1 MKTTKKLMTLLLAMS
16 LMGGIVAQAQE
27 GTERSLS
34 LELFGAQNTVGI
46 NYDSRFKGNHGLGY
60 RVGVGYG
67 YSETS
72 TIASTSYALQGI
84 AAPIEINYLFGKG
97 RHKLELGI
105 GTSLGYYYEK
115 CHVLTTVG
123 PAPGYGGVYG
133 GPPYFG
139 YADYYKKVTHNTFG
153 YFVFGNIGY
162 RLQTNRGFQFRAGM
176 TPSFNFGDQYG
187 IHRKWYYPYV
197 SFGWR
202 L

>member
-1 MKTTKKLMTLLLAMS
+1 MKTAKKLLTLLAMC
-16 LMGGIVAQAQE
+16 LMGGFVAQAQE
-27 GTERSLS
+27 VPERSLS

-72 TIASTSYALQGI
+72 TIASSSYALQGI
-84 AAPIEINYLFGKG
+84 AVPIEINYLFGKD
-97 RHKLELGI
+97 RHKLELGL

-123 PAPGYGGVYG
+123 PAPGDVSG

-162 RLQTNRGFQFRAGM
+162 RLQTNRGFLFRAGF

>member
-1 MKTTKKLMTLLLAMS
+1 MKTTKKLLTLLLAMC
-16 LMGGIVAQAQE
+16 LMGGFVAQAQE
-27 GTERSLS
+27 VPERSLS

-46 NYDSRFKGNHGLGY
+46 NYDSRFKGNYGLGY

-72 TIASTSYALQGI
+72 TIASSSYALQGI
-84 AAPIEINYLFGKG
+84 AVPIEINYLFGKD
-97 RHKLELGI
+97 RHKLELGL

-123 PAPGYGGVYG
+123 PAPGDVSG

-139 YADYYKKVTHNTFG
+139 YADYYKKVTHNSFG

-162 RLQTNRGFQFRAGM
+162 RLQTNRGFLFRAGF

>member
-1 MKTTKKLMTLLLAMS
+1 MNTTKKLMSLMLAMCLLGS
-16 LMGGIVAQAQE
+16 MAAQAQDAP
-27 GTERSLS
+27 ERSLS

-46 NYDSRFKGNHGLGY
+46 NFDSRFKGNHGLGY

-72 TIASTSYALQGI
+72 TIASSSYALQGI
-84 AAPIEINYLFGKG
+84 SAPIEINYLFGKG
-97 RHKLELGI
+97 RNKLELGF

-115 CHVLTTVG
+115 CHVYTTVG
-123 PAPGYGGVYG
+123 PGPNMGDGVPNYGYSY
-133 GPPYFG
+133 
-139 YADYYKKVTHNTFG
+139 YYKKMTHNTFG
-153 YFVFGNIGY
+153 YFVFGNFGY
-162 RLQTNRGFQFRAGM
+162 RLQTNRGFLFRAGM
-176 TPSFNFGDQYG
+176 TPSFNFGDKYG

>member
-1 MKTTKKLMTLLLAMS
+1 
-16 LMGGIVAQAQE
+16 MGAIVAQAQE
-27 GTERSLS
+27 GAERSLS

-72 TIASTSYALQGI
+72 TIANSSYALQGV

-97 RHKLELGI
+97 RHKLELGF

-115 CHVLTTVG
+115 CHVWTSVG
-123 PAPGYGGVYG
+123 PAPNMGDGVPDYGYSY
-133 GPPYFG
+133 
-139 YADYYKKVTHNTFG
+139 YYKKMTHNTFG
-153 YFVFGNIGY
+153 YFMFGNIGY
-162 RLQTNRGFQFRAGM
+162 RLQTNRGFLLRAGM
-176 TPSFNFGDQYG
+176 TPSFNFGDRYG
-187 IHRKWYYPYV
+187 IYRKWYYPYV

>member
-1 MKTTKKLMTLLLAMS
+1 MKKKLMTLLLAMC
-16 LMGGIVAQAQE
+16 LMGGVVAQAQDAP
-27 GTERSLS
+27 ERSLS

-72 TIASTSYALQGI
+72 TIASSSYALQGI
-84 AAPIEINYLFGKG
+84 AVPIDINYLFGKD
-97 RHKLELGI
+97 RHKLELGF

-115 CHVLTTVG
+115 CHVWTSVG
-123 PAPGYGGVYG
+123 PAPGDVSG

-139 YADYYKKVTHNTFG
+139 YADYYKKVTHNSFG

-162 RLQTNRGFQFRAGM
+162 RLQTNRGFLFRAGF

>member
-1 MKTTKKLMTLLLAMS
+1 MNMKKKLMTLLLAMC
-16 LMGGIVAQAQE
+16 LMGGVVAQAQDAP
-27 GTERSLS
+27 ERSLS

-72 TIASTSYALQGI
+72 TIASSSYALQGI
-84 AAPIEINYLFGKG
+84 AVPIEINYLFGKD
-97 RHKLELGI
+97 RHKLELGF

-115 CHVLTTVG
+115 CHVWTSVG
-123 PAPGYGGVYG
+123 PAPGDVSG

-139 YADYYKKVTHNTFG
+139 YADYYKKVTHNSFG

-162 RLQTNRGFQFRAGM
+162 RLQTNRGFLFRAGM
-176 TPSFNFGDQYG
+176 TPSFNFGDKYG

>member
-1 MKTTKKLMTLLLAMS
+1 MNMTKKLMKLLLAMS
-16 LMGGIVAQAQE
+16 LMGGVVAQAQDAVW
-27 GTERSLS
+27 RSLS

-46 NYDSRFKGNHGLGY
+46 NYDSRFKGNHGLGC

-72 TIASTSYALQGI
+72 TIASSSYALQGI
-84 AAPIEINYLFGKG
+84 AAPIEINYLFGQG
-97 RHKLELGI
+97 RHKLELGM

-115 CHVLTTVG
+115 CHVLTTV
-123 PAPGYGGVYG
+123 APPPGDVG

-153 YFVFGNIGY
+153 YFMFGNIGY
-162 RLQTNRGFQFRAGM
+162 RLQTNHGFLFRAGF

>member
-1 MKTTKKLMTLLLAMS
+1 MKTTKKLLTLLLAMC
-16 LMGGIVAQAQE
+16 LMGGFVAQAQE
-27 GTERSLS
+27 VPERSLS

-72 TIASTSYALQGI
+72 TIASSSYALQGI
-84 AAPIEINYLFGKG
+84 AVPIEINYLFGQG
-97 RHKLELGI
+97 RHKLELGF

-115 CHVLTTVG
+115 CHVWTSVG
-123 PAPGYGGVYG
+123 PAPGDVSG

-139 YADYYKKVTHNTFG
+139 YADYYKKVTHNSFG
-153 YFVFGNIGY
+153 YFVLGNIGY
-162 RLQTNRGFQFRAGM
+162 RLQTNRGFLFRAGF

>member
-1 MKTTKKLMTLLLAMS
+1 MNMTKKLLTLLLAMC
-16 LMGGIVAQAQE
+16 LMGGFVAQAQE
-27 GTERSLS
+27 VPERSLS

-72 TIASTSYALQGI
+72 TIASSSYALQGI
-84 AAPIEINYLFGKG
+84 AVPIEINYLFGQG
-97 RHKLELGI
+97 RHKLELGM

-123 PAPGYGGVYG
+123 PAPGDVSG

-139 YADYYKKVTHNTFG
+139 YADYYKKVTHNSFG

-162 RLQTNRGFQFRAGM
+162 RLQTNRGFLFRAGF

>member
-1 MKTTKKLMTLLLAMS
+1 MKKKLMTLLLAMT
-16 LMGGIVAQAQE
+16 LMGGFVAQAQDAP
-27 GTERSLS
+27 ERSLS

-72 TIASTSYALQGI
+72 TIASSSYALQGI
-84 AAPIEINYLFGKG
+84 AVPIEINYLFGKG
-97 RHKLELGI
+97 RHKLELGF

-115 CHVLTTVG
+115 CHVWTSVG
-123 PAPGYGGVYG
+123 PAPGDVG

-139 YADYYKKVTHNTFG
+139 YADYYKKVTHNSFG

-162 RLQTNRGFQFRAGM
+162 RL
-176 TPSFNFGDQYG
+176 
-187 IHRKWYYPYV
+187 
-197 SFGWR
+197 
-202 L
+202 

>member
-1 MKTTKKLMTLLLAMS
+1 MKTTKKLLTLLLAMC
-16 LMGGIVAQAQE
+16 LMGGFVAQAQDAP
-27 GTERSLS
+27 ERSLS

-72 TIASTSYALQGI
+72 TIASSSYALQGI
-84 AAPIEINYLFGKG
+84 AVPIEINYLFGKD
-97 RHKLELGI
+97 RHKLELGL

-123 PAPGYGGVYG
+123 PAPGDVSG

-139 YADYYKKVTHNTFG
+139 YADYYKKVTHNSFG

-162 RLQTNRGFQFRAGM
+162 RLQTNRGFLFRAGF

>member
-1 MKTTKKLMTLLLAMS
+1 MITIKKLMTLLLAIS
-16 LMGGIVAQAQE
+16 LMGAIVAQAQE

-72 TIASTSYALQGI
+72 TIANSSYALQGV

-97 RHKLELGI
+97 RHKLELGF

-115 CHVLTTVG
+115 CHVWTSVG
-123 PAPGYGGVYG
+123 PAPNMGDGVPDYGYS
-133 GPPYFG
+133 
-139 YADYYKKVTHNTFG
+139 YYNTFG
-153 YFVFGNIGY
+153 YFMFGNIGY
-162 RLQTNRGFQFRAGM
+162 RLQTNRGFLLRAGM
-176 TPSFNFGDQYG
+176 TPSFNFGDRYG
-187 IHRKWYYPYV
+187 IYRKWYYPYV

>member
-1 MKTTKKLMTLLLAMS
+1 MNMKKKLMTLLLAMT
-16 LMGGIVAQAQE
+16 LMGGFVAQAQDAP
-27 GTERSLS
+27 ERSLS

-72 TIASTSYALQGI
+72 TIASSSYALQGI
-84 AAPIEINYLFGKG
+84 AVPIEINYLFGKD
-97 RHKLELGI
+97 RHKLELGL

-115 CHVLTTVG
+115 CHVWTSVG
-123 PAPGYGGVYG
+123 PAPGDVG

-139 YADYYKKVTHNTFG
+139 YADYYKKVTHNSFG

-162 RLQTNRGFQFRAGM
+162 RLQTNRGFLFRAGF

>member
-1 MKTTKKLMTLLLAMS
+1 MMKMKKKLMTLLLAMS
-16 LMGGIVAQAQE
+16 LMGSVVAQAQDAVC
-27 GTERSLS
+27 RSLS

-46 NYDSRFKGNHGLGY
+46 NYDSRFKGNHGLGC

-72 TIASTSYALQGI
+72 TIASSSYALQGI
-84 AAPIEINYLFGKG
+84 AAPIEINYLFGQG
-97 RHKLELGI
+97 RHKLELGM

-115 CHVLTTVG
+115 CHVLTTV
-123 PAPGYGGVYG
+123 APPPGDVG

-153 YFVFGNIGY
+153 YFMFSNIGY
-162 RLQTNRGFQFRAGM
+162 RLQTNRGFLFRAGF

>member
-1 MKTTKKLMTLLLAMS
+1 MKTTKKLLTLLLAMC
-16 LMGGIVAQAQE
+16 LMGGFVAQAQE
-27 GTERSLS
+27 VPERSLS

-46 NYDSRFKGNHGLGY
+46 NYDSRFKGNHGLGC

-72 TIASTSYALQGI
+72 TIASSSYALQGI
-84 AAPIEINYLFGKG
+84 AVPIEINYLFGQG
-97 RHKLELGI
+97 RHKLELGM

-123 PAPGYGGVYG
+123 PPPGDVG

-153 YFVFGNIGY
+153 YFMFGNIGY
-162 RLQTNRGFQFRAGM
+162 RLQTNRGFLFRAGF

>member
-1 MKTTKKLMTLLLAMS
+1 MKTTKKLLTLLLAMC
-16 LMGGIVAQAQE
+16 LMGGFVAQAQE
-27 GTERSLS
+27 VPERSLS

-72 TIASTSYALQGI
+72 TIASSSYALQGI
-84 AAPIEINYLFGKG
+84 AVPIEINYLFGKD
-97 RHKLELGI
+97 RHKLELGL

-123 PAPGYGGVYG
+123 PAPGDVSG

-139 YADYYKKVTHNTFG
+139 YADYYKKVTHNSFG

-162 RLQTNRGFQFRAGM
+162 RLQTNRGFLFRAGF

>member
-1 MKTTKKLMTLLLAMS
+1 MKTTKKLLTLLLAMC
-16 LMGGIVAQAQE
+16 LMGGFVAQAQE
-27 GTERSLS
+27 VPERSLS

-72 TIASTSYALQGI
+72 TIASSSYALQGI
-84 AAPIEINYLFGKG
+84 AVPIEINYLFGKD
-97 RHKLELGI
+97 RHKLELGL

-123 PAPGYGGVYG
+123 TAPGDVSG

-139 YADYYKKVTHNTFG
+139 YADYYKKVTHNSFG

-162 RLQTNRGFQFRAGM
+162 RLQTNRGFLFRAGF

>member
-1 MKTTKKLMTLLLAMS
+1 MKTTKKLLTLLLAMC
-16 LMGGIVAQAQE
+16 LMGGFVAQAQE
-27 GTERSLS
+27 VPERSLS

-72 TIASTSYALQGI
+72 TIASSSYALQGI
-84 AAPIEINYLFGKG
+84 AVPIEINYLFGQG
-97 RHKLELGI
+97 RHKLELGL

-123 PAPGYGGVYG
+123 PAPGDVSG

-162 RLQTNRGFQFRAGM
+162 RLQTNRGFLFRAGF

>member
-1 MKTTKKLMTLLLAMS
+1 MTLLLAMC
-16 LMGGIVAQAQE
+16 LMGGFVAQAQE
-27 GTERSLS
+27 VPERCLS

-72 TIASTSYALQGI
+72 TIASSSYALQGI
-84 AAPIEINYLFGKG
+84 AVPIEINYLFGQG
-97 RHKLELGI
+97 RHKLELGL

-123 PAPGYGGVYG
+123 PAPGDVSG

-139 YADYYKKVTHNTFG
+139 YADYYKKVTHNSFG

-162 RLQTNRGFQFRAGM
+162 RLQTNRGFLFRAGF

>member
-1 MKTTKKLMTLLLAMS
+1 MNMTKTLMTLLLAMC
-16 LMGGIVAQAQE
+16 LLGGMAVQAQDAP
-27 GTERSLS
+27 ERNLS

-46 NYDSRFKGNHGLGY
+46 NYDSRFKSNYGLGY
-60 RVGVGYG
+60 RLGVGYG

-72 TIASTSYALQGI
+72 TIASSSYALQGI

-97 RHKLELGI
+97 RNKLELGF

-115 CHVLTTVG
+115 CHVYTTVG
-123 PAPGYGGVYG
+123 PGPNMGDGV
-133 GPPYFG
+133 PNFG
-139 YADYYKKVTHNTFG
+139 YSYYYKKVTHNTFG

-162 RLQTNRGFQFRAGM
+162 RLQTNRGFLFRAGI
-176 TPSFNFGDQYG
+176 TPSFNFGDKYG

-197 SFGWR
+197 SFGCR

>member
-1 MKTTKKLMTLLLAMS
+1 MKTTKKLLTLLLAMC
-16 LMGGIVAQAQE
+16 LMGGVVAQAQDAP
-27 GTERSLS
+27 ERSLS

-72 TIASTSYALQGI
+72 TIASSSYALQGI
-84 AAPIEINYLFGKG
+84 AVPIEINYLFGKD
-97 RHKLELGI
+97 RHKLELGL

-115 CHVLTTVG
+115 CHVWASVG
-123 PAPGYGGVYG
+123 PAPGDVSG

-139 YADYYKKVTHNTFG
+139 YADYYKKVTHNSFG

-162 RLQTNRGFQFRAGM
+162 RLQTNRGFLFRAGF

-197 SFGWR
+197 SFGKR
-202 L
+202 F

>member
-1 MKTTKKLMTLLLAMS
+1 MKTTKKLLTLLLAMC
-16 LMGGIVAQAQE
+16 LMGGFVAQAQE
-27 GTERSLS
+27 VPERSLS

-72 TIASTSYALQGI
+72 TIASSSYALQGI
-84 AAPIEINYLFGKG
+84 AVPIEINYLFGQG
-97 RHKLELGI
+97 RHKLELGM

-115 CHVLTTVG
+115 CHVLTTV
-123 PAPGYGGVYG
+123 AP
-133 GPPYFG
+133 
-139 YADYYKKVTHNTFG
+139 
-153 YFVFGNIGY
+153 
-162 RLQTNRGFQFRAGM
+162 LQTNRGFLFRAGF

>member
-1 MKTTKKLMTLLLAMS
+1 MKTTKKLLTLLAMC
-16 LMGGIVAQAQE
+16 LMGGFVAQAQE
-27 GTERSLS
+27 VPERSLS

-72 TIASTSYALQGI
+72 TIASSSYALQGI
-84 AAPIEINYLFGKG
+84 AVPIEINYLFGQG
-97 RHKLELGI
+97 RHKLELGM

-123 PAPGYGGVYG
+123 PAPGDVSG

-139 YADYYKKVTHNTFG
+139 YADYYKKVTHNSFG

-162 RLQTNRGFQFRAGM
+162 RLQTNRGFLFRAGF

>member
-1 MKTTKKLMTLLLAMS
+1 MKNKERLLSVVCCL
-16 LMGGIVAQAQE
+16 LTIVAQAQDAP
-27 GTERSLS
+27 ERSLS

-72 TIASTSYALQGI
+72 TIASSSYALQGI
-84 AAPIEINYLFGKG
+84 AVPIEINYLFGQG
-97 RHKLELGI
+97 RHKLELGF

-123 PAPGYGGVYG
+123 PAPGDVSG

-139 YADYYKKVTHNTFG
+139 YADYYKKVTHNSFG

-162 RLQTNRGFQFRAGM
+162 RLQTNRGFLFRAGF

-197 SFGWR
+197 SFGKR
-202 L
+202 F

>member
-1 MKTTKKLMTLLLAMS
+1 MTKKLMTLLLAMC
-16 LMGGIVAQAQE
+16 LMGGFVAQAQDAP
-27 GTERSLS
+27 ERSLS

-46 NYDSRFKGNHGLGY
+46 NYDSRFKGKHGLGY

-72 TIASTSYALQGI
+72 TIASSSYALQGI
-84 AAPIEINYLFGKG
+84 AVPIEINYLFGQG
-97 RHKLELGI
+97 RHKLELGF

-115 CHVLTTVG
+115 CHVWTSVG
-123 PAPGYGGVYG
+123 PAPGDVSG

-139 YADYYKKVTHNTFG
+139 YSYYYKKVTHNSFG

-162 RLQTNRGFQFRAGM
+162 RLQTNRGFLFRAGF

>member
-1 MKTTKKLMTLLLAMS
+1 MNMTKKLMKLLLAMS
-16 LMGGIVAQAQE
+16 LMGGVVAQAQDAVW
-27 GTERSLS
+27 RSLS
-34 LELFGAQNTVGI
+34 LELFVAQNTVGI
-46 NYDSRFKGNHGLGY
+46 NYDSRFKGNHGLGC

-72 TIASTSYALQGI
+72 TIASSSYALQGI
-84 AAPIEINYLFGKG
+84 AAPIEINYLFGQG
-97 RHKLELGI
+97 RHKLELGM

-115 CHVLTTVG
+115 CHVLTTV
-123 PAPGYGGVYG
+123 APPPGDVG

-153 YFVFGNIGY
+153 YFMFGNIGY
-162 RLQTNRGFQFRAGM
+162 RLQTNRGFLFRAGF

>member
-1 MKTTKKLMTLLLAMS
+1 MKTTKKLLTLLAMC
-16 LMGGIVAQAQE
+16 LMGGFVAQAQE
-27 GTERSLS
+27 VPERSLS

-72 TIASTSYALQGI
+72 TIASSSYALQGI
-84 AAPIEINYLFGKG
+84 AVPIEINYLFGQG
-97 RHKLELGI
+97 RHKLELGL

-123 PAPGYGGVYG
+123 PAPGDVSG

-162 RLQTNRGFQFRAGM
+162 RLQTNRGFLFRAGF

>member
-1 MKTTKKLMTLLLAMS
+1 MKTTKKLLTLLLAMC
-16 LMGGIVAQAQE
+16 LMGGFVAQAQE
-27 GTERSLS
+27 VPERSLS

-72 TIASTSYALQGI
+72 TIASSSYALQGI
-84 AAPIEINYLFGKG
+84 AVPIEINYLFGKD
-97 RHKLELGI
+97 RHKLELGL

-115 CHVLTTVG
+115 CHVWTSVG
-123 PAPGYGGVYG
+123 PAPGDVSG

-139 YADYYKKVTHNTFG
+139 YADYYKKVTRNSFG

-162 RLQTNRGFQFRAGM
+162 RLQTNRGFLFRAGF

>member
-1 MKTTKKLMTLLLAMS
+1 MNMRKKLMTLLLAMT
-16 LMGGIVAQAQE
+16 LIGCIVAQAQNAP
-27 GTERSLS
+27 ERSLS

-72 TIASTSYALQGI
+72 TIASSSYALQGI
-84 AAPIEINYLFGKG
+84 AVPIEINYLFGQG
-97 RHKLELGI
+97 RHKLELGF

-123 PAPGYGGVYG
+123 PAPGDVSG

-139 YADYYKKVTHNTFG
+139 YADYYKKVTHNSFG

-162 RLQTNRGFQFRAGM
+162 RLQTNRGFLFRAGF

>member
-1 MKTTKKLMTLLLAMS
+1 MNMTKKLMKLLLAMS
-16 LMGGIVAQAQE
+16 LMGGVVAQAQDAVW
-27 GTERSLS
+27 RSLS

-46 NYDSRFKGNHGLGY
+46 NYDSRFKGNHGLGC

-72 TIASTSYALQGI
+72 TIASSSYALQGI
-84 AAPIEINYLFGKG
+84 AAPIEINYLFGQG
-97 RHKLELGI
+97 RHKLELGM

-115 CHVLTTVG
+115 CHVLTTV
-123 PAPGYGGVYG
+123 APPPGDVG

-153 YFVFGNIGY
+153 YFMFGNIGY
-162 RLQTNRGFQFRAGM
+162 RLRTNRGFLFRAGF

>member
-1 MKTTKKLMTLLLAMS
+1 MKTTKKLLTLLLAMS
-16 LMGGIVAQAQE
+16 LMGGFVAQAQDAP
-27 GTERSLS
+27 ERSLS

-72 TIASTSYALQGI
+72 TIASSSYALQGI
-84 AAPIEINYLFGKG
+84 AVPIEINYLFGKD
-97 RHKLELGI
+97 RHKLELGL

-123 PAPGYGGVYG
+123 PAPGDVSG

-162 RLQTNRGFQFRAGM
+162 RLQTNRGFLFRAGF

-197 SFGWR
+197 SFGKR
-202 L
+202 F

>member
-1 MKTTKKLMTLLLAMS
+1 MITIKKLMTLLLAMC
-16 LMGGIVAQAQE
+16 LMGAIVAQAQE
-27 GTERSLS
+27 GAERSLS

-72 TIASTSYALQGI
+72 TIANSSYALQGV

-97 RHKLELGI
+97 RHKLELGF

-115 CHVLTTVG
+115 CHVWTSVG
-123 PAPGYGGVYG
+123 PAPNMGDGVPDYGYSY
-133 GPPYFG
+133 
-139 YADYYKKVTHNTFG
+139 YYKKMTHNTFG
-153 YFVFGNIGY
+153 YFMFGNIGY
-162 RLQTNRGFQFRAGM
+162 RLQTNRGFLLRAGM
-176 TPSFNFGDQYG
+176 TPSFNFGDRYG
-187 IHRKWYYPYV
+187 IYRKLYYPYV

>member
-1 MKTTKKLMTLLLAMS
+1 MNMKKKLLTLLLAMC
-16 LMGGIVAQAQE
+16 LMGGFVAQAQDAP
-27 GTERSLS
+27 ERSLS

-72 TIASTSYALQGI
+72 TIASSSYALQGI
-84 AAPIEINYLFGKG
+84 AVPIEINYLFGKD
-97 RHKLELGI
+97 RHKLELGL

-123 PAPGYGGVYG
+123 PAPGDVSG

-162 RLQTNRGFQFRAGM
+162 RLQTNRGFLFRAGF

-197 SFGWR
+197 SFGKR
-202 L
+202 F